1 MLVAFLWTR
10 MRFGWSESVGR
21 FCVHA
26 FHWMCVKRSTC
37 PATRVCATHGSY
49 VRLSLSRCSAYL
61 QLLRWCVICQGD
73 GRTISRDLRNCIGIS
88 PSSSPSVWRTVL
100 QTRQQLEA
108 KQTVMISAFSAHQQ
122 CVFRSWLCLQSQRA
136 ATSGVP
142 CKVRVQ
148 PERAHAATVDHDGC
162 DREPS

>member
-100 QTRQQLEA
+100 QTHQQLEA
-108 KQTVMISAFSAHQQ
+108 KQNVMISAFSAHQQ
-122 CVFRSWLCLQSQRA
+122 CVFRSWLCRSRNAPLRA
-136 ATSGVP
+136 VF
-142 CKVRVQ
+142 
-148 PERAHAATVDHDGC
+148 RAKCVSNPNVHMAATVDHDGC